1 MSRKPSRPNGLR
13 TSIAAAA
20 ARIMAEDG
28 IDDFA
33 LAKRKAARQL
43 GAPDTR
49 ELPGNHEIEA
59 ELHAYRALYQADEH
73 AERVRELR
81 QAALEMM
88 RLLEPFHPYLAG
100 PVLSGTAGPYA
111 EIELQVFPESG
122 KEVELF
128 FLDRDV
134 KFEIVDARRYAG
146 DRPHDASILRV
157 ERGGLHFRIA
167 VHDPRDE
174 RLSLRKSAA
183 GRAIERATMAEV
195 EALLDR
201 TGV

>member
-28 IDDFA
+28 VDDFA

-49 ELPGNHEIEA
+49 ELPGNQEIEA
-59 ELHAYRALYQADEH
+59 ELRAYRALYQADEH
-73 AERVRELR
+73 AERVRDLR

-88 RLLEPFHPYLAG
+88 QLLEGFHPYLAG
-100 PVLSGTAGPYA
+100 SVLSGTAGLYA
-111 EIELQVFPESG
+111 EIELQVFPESS
-122 KEVELF
+122 KELELF

-134 KFEIVDARRYAG
+134 KFEIADTRRYAG

-157 ERGGLHFRIA
+157 ERGGLHFRIV

-195 EALLDR
+195 EALLNRPGD
-201 TGV
+201 

>member
-1 MSRKPSRPNGLR
+1 MSRKASRPNGLR

-49 ELPGNHEIEA
+49 ELPGNQEIEA

-73 AERVRELR
+73 AERVHELR
-81 QAALEMM
+81 RAALEMM
-88 RLLEPFHPYLAG
+88 RRLQRFHPYLTGA
-100 PVLSGTAGPYA
+100 VLSGTAGPYA
-111 EIELQVFPESG
+111 EIELQVFPESS
-122 KEVELF
+122 KEIELF
-128 FLDRDV
+128 FLDRDI
-134 KFEIVDARRYAG
+134 KFEIEDTRRYAG

-157 ERGGLHFRIA
+157 EQAGLPFRIT

-174 RLSLRKSAA
+174 RLSLRKSAV
-183 GRAIERATMAEV
+183 GRAIERATAAEV
-195 EALLDR
+195 AAMLD
-201 TGV
+201 GISP

>member
-1 MSRKPSRPNGLR
+1 MANRDSRSFQARVR
-13 TSIAAAA
+13 IADLA
-20 ARIMAEDG
+20 ARFIAEHG
-28 IDDFA
+28 IQDYG

-49 ELPGNHEIEA
+49 ELPGNQEIEA

-88 RLLEPFHPYLAG
+88 RLLERFHPYLAG

-111 EIELQVFPESG
+111 EIELQVFPESS
-122 KEVELF
+122 KELELF

-134 KFEIVDARRYAG
+134 NFEITDTRRYAG

-174 RLSLRKSAA
+174 RLSLRKSTA
-183 GRAIERATMAEV
+183 GRTIERATAAEV
-195 EALLDR
+195 EALILGN
-201 TGV
+201 TG

>member
-49 ELPGNHEIEA
+49 ELPGNQEIEA
-59 ELHAYRALYQADEH
+59 ELRTYRALYQPDEH

-81 QAALEMM
+81 HAALEMM
-88 RLLEPFHPYLAG
+88 RLLERFHPYLTG
-100 PVLSGTAGPYA
+100 PVLAGTAGPYA
-111 EIELQVFPESG
+111 EVDIQVFPESS
-122 KEVELF
+122 KDLEFF

-134 KFEIVDARRYAG
+134 KFETSVARRYAG
-146 DRPHDASILRV
+146 DRPHEASILRV
-157 ERGGLHFRIA
+157 EHAGLQFRIT

-174 RLSLRKSAA
+174 RLTLRKSVV
-183 GRAIERATMAEV
+183 GRAIERATVAEV
-195 EALLDR
+195 VAMLTDR
-201 TGV
+201 SP

>member
-49 ELPGNHEIEA
+49 ELPGNQEIEA

-88 RLLEPFHPYLAG
+88 RLLERFHPYLAG
-100 PVLSGTAGPYA
+100 PVLSGTAGLYA

-122 KEVELF
+122 KELELF
-128 FLDRDV
+128 LLDRDV
-134 KFEIVDARRYAG
+134 KFEIADARRYAG
-146 DRPHDASILRV
+146 DRPHNASILRV
-157 ERGGLHFRIA
+157 ERGGLCFRIA

-183 GRAIERATMAEV
+183 GRTIERATLAEV
-195 EALLDR
+195 EAMLNR
-201 TGV
+201 PGV